1 MSECRAKQDMTIWAS
16 RGHGHL
22 TMRSMYMEHFGA
34 DGGARRFGV
43 IPRFDYNYQPVSYVD
58 GGAVAVG
65 EGDLIRSHCIFNTEG
80 RTRAVSGGESTSD
93 EMCINY
99 VFFYPLLPEVD
110 WESPGAVGSCIDWD
124 AVVEGELERN
134 PLLEDAD

>member
-1 MSECRAKQDMTIWAS
+1 
-16 RGHGHL
+16 
-22 TMRSMYMEHFGA
+22 
-34 DGGARRFGV
+34 
-43 IPRFDYNYQPVSYVD
+43 
-58 GGAVAVG
+58 
-65 EGDLIRSHCIFNTEG
+65 
-80 RTRAVSGGESTSD
+80 
-93 EMCINY
+93 MCINY